1 MCNFLLLTN
10 NRLHSRLH
18 SRAGPRKVQFINK
31 PHHSAAPLTMTA
43 PTPWLAR
50 LPIGLFAIPLGL
62 LATSSLWR
70 RAEQALPWAPAAAVA
85 QAVGALALLVL
96 VLLLVMLGLKAMR
109 HGPVLRKE
117 LAHPVAGALAALMP
131 LSVLM
136 SVAVF
141 GHGDSPL
148 WLLLAL
154 GALALQGAIALP
166 LAARVATGELQ
177 ATGPVTPA
185 LYLPPVAGGL
195 VGALALQALNLGG
208 WAVLMFGMAL
218 AGWALLE
225 LRVLNRLFEGPLPL
239 PLRPTIGIEL
249 APAPVATLTAATLW
263 PELPAEVLLLGLG
276 IACGP
281 LVAVLA
287 RWRWWTAVP
296 FGAGFW
302 SFSFPAAAFAGCVV
316 EAVRRGHWPA
326 MVSIV
331 ALVLATGVIAFLLLR
346 TLQLLM
352 AGRLLPPAA

>member
-1 MCNFLLLTN
+1 
-10 NRLHSRLH
+10 
-18 SRAGPRKVQFINK
+18 
-31 PHHSAAPLTMTA
+31 MTA

-50 LPIGLFAIPLGL
+50 VPLGLFAIPLGL

-70 RAEQALPWAPAAAVA
+70 RAEQALSWAPAGEVA
-85 QAVGALALLVL
+85 QALGTLALLVL
-96 VLLLVMLGLKAMR
+96 FLLLVLLGLKALR

-136 SVAVF
+136 TVALF
-141 GHGDSPL
+141 GHANSPL
-148 WLLLAL
+148 WLLLAT

-177 ATGPVTPA
+177 SAGPVTPA

-195 VGALALQALNLGG
+195 VGALALQTLNLGG
-208 WAVLMFGMAL
+208 WAALLFGMAL

-225 LRVLNRLFEGPLPL
+225 LRVLNRLFEAPLPL

-276 IACGP
+276 MACGP

-326 MVSIV
+326 TVS
-331 ALVLATGVIAFLLLR
+331 VIALALASAVVLFLLLR
-346 TLQLLM
+346 TLRLL
-352 AGRLLPPAA
+352 ATGRLLPPAA